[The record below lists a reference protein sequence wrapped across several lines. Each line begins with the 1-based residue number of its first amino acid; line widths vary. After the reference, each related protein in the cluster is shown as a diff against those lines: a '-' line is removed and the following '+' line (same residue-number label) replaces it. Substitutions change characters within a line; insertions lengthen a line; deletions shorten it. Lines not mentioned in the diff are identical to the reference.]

1 MAREKMVTRTVEGT
15 HVTVLGVNLAT
26 EALEERQYNL
36 SGVYKD
42 AEKLKKVAEKVGNS
56 DTFKVVSVKA
66 SETFETLYGM
76 TEVEFMELARVLD
89 PKTRKVLTDAEPL
102 QADEE

>member
-42 AEKLKKVAEKVGNS
+42 AEKLK
-56 DTFKVVSVKA
+56 
-66 SETFETLYGM
+66 
-76 TEVEFMELARVLD
+76 R
-89 PKTRKVLTDAEPL
+89 
-102 QADEE
+102 